1 MAFATLVFVSG
12 LILLVQDTNDVLVL
26 QVGADEHLLIV
37 KFLS

>member
-1 MAFATLVFVSG
+1 MAFAVLVFECC

-26 QVGADEHLLIV
+26 QVGADEHLLVV